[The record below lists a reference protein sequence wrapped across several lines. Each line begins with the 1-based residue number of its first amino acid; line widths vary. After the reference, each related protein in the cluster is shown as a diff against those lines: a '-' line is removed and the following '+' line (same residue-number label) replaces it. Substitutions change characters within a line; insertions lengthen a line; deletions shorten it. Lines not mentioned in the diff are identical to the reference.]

1 MTMTIRK
8 LRTNYIHVYDTHN
21 EFNIT
26 VCEIKIMAAMSNG
39 AEDDVVREVA
49 PVMEATVGAA
59 VVWSTVSVGQI

>member
-1 MTMTIRK
+1 
-8 LRTNYIHVYDTHN
+8 
-21 EFNIT
+21 
-26 VCEIKIMAAMSNG
+26 MAAMSNG